1 MTGHHRLAAIR
12 APRLMRFWARI
23 DHALYI
29 HRYGHAG
36 PSSGQ
41 DWARLHAMNLTVV
54 DGAVADGERQTV
66 RKATR

>member
-1 MTGHHRLAAIR
+1 MTGRHSLDAPRLS
-12 APRLMRFWARI
+12 RLMRFWARI
-23 DHALYI
+23 DHARYLF
-29 HRYGHAG
+29 RYGHAG

-41 DWARLHAMNLTVV
+41 EWARLHAMNLTVV